1 MNMIMK
7 LSAAL
12 QIHGTFVTDKAWRL
26 QPGQAVSL
34 DRAKGKKLDCTAG
47 RIWVTLGQG
56 AEDII
61 LEANQ
66 SLPIDENGRV
76 VVSAFDSGAFK
87 VA

>member
-1 MNMIMK
+1 MSMIMK

-12 QIHGTFVTDKAWRL
+12 QIHGNFVTDKAWRL
-26 QPGQAVSL
+26 QPGQVVAL
-34 DRAKGKKLDCTAG
+34 DRTKGKKLDCTAG
-47 RIWVTLGQG
+47 RIWVTLGHG
-56 AEDII
+56 TEDII

-76 VVSAFDSGAFK
+76 VVSALDSGSFK